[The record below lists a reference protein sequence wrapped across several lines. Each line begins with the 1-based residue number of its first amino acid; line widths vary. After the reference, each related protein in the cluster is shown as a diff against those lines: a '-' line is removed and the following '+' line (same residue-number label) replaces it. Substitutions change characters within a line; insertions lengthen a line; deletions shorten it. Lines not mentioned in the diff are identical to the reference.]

1 MRTWSQNSV
10 IMHLITVCVSMCSS
24 TWHTDAGVISYLVQ
38 AGGIIL
44 AGVGA
49 TFIDVLLTA
58 WAVVTRSAVTAERA
72 LCVLTRATMLTWVW
86 PWWIKKESQS
96 EKV

>member
-1 MRTWSQNSV
+1 MGENTRTHSHQMNMRTWSQNSV
-10 IMHLITVCVSMCSS
+10 NMHLITVCVSLSAS

-49 TFIDVLLTA
+49 TFVDVLLTA
-58 WAVVTRSAVTAERA
+58 WAGVTWSAITAERA
-72 LCVLTRATMLTWVW
+72 LCVLT
-86 PWWIKKESQS
+86 
-96 EKV
+96 

>member
-1 MRTWSQNSV
+1 MEPKHCHHAPLQC
-10 IMHLITVCVSMCSS
+10 VCVCVCVS

-38 AGGIIL
+38 ASGVIL

-58 WAVVTRSAVTAERA
+58 WTGVTWCAVTGKRA
-72 LCVLTRATMLTWVW
+72 LCVLTRTTVLTWVW
-86 PWWIKKESQS
+86 P
-96 EKV
+96 